1 MAEKLRAA
9 LSRREVAIRDFY
21 DVDHAVR
28 SRRLDLGD
36 PGLIDLVHQ
45 KVTVISNS
53 PIDVSDRHL
62 QALRL
67 QVEPQLRAVLRAQ
80 DFADFDLDRAF
91 GIVSNLAGALG
102 YSG

>member
-1 MAEKLRAA
+1 MT
-9 LSRREVAIRDFY
+9 I
-21 DVDHAVR
+21 
-28 SRRLDLGD
+28 
-36 PGLIDLVHQ
+36 
-45 KVTVISNS
+45 ISNS
-53 PIDVSDRHL
+53 PIDVSDRRL

-67 QVEPQLRAVLRAQ
+67 QVEPQLRAVLRAH